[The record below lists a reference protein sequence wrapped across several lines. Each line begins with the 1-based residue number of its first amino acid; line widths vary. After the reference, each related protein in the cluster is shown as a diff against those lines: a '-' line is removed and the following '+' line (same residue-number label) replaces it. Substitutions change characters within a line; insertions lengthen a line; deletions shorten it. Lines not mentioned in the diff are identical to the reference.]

1 MEKRSQ
7 ENLGVRKACAK
18 TQRHERGDGL
28 FGLKR
33 RGVRQVGEGKGAME
47 VTEERKIAHSK

>member
-33 RGVRQVGEGKGAME
+33 RGVKTGCSGQSLEVFVKGM
-47 VTEERKIAHSK
+47 THK